1 MSGYAISLFLICLT
15 VGVFL
20 SLCYGRGR
28 GESLAL
34 GIILLSVII
43 TPIADGLI
51 DFDGEIPGKIEIPD
65 GIGQE
70 GIDSV
75 IEEAF
80 ADGICSAVE
89 EKFSL
94 DRENIRVRLYGFDK
108 DSLTADRIRVILS
121 GGAAL
126 ADYKAVEKY
135 IDGLGVG
142 DCEVEI
148 ELG

>member
-1 MSGYAISLFLICLT
+1 MA
-15 VGVFL
+15 
-20 SLCYGRGR
+20 
-28 GESLAL
+28 
-34 GIILLSVII
+34 
-43 TPIADGLI
+43 
-51 DFDGEIPGKIEIPD
+51 
-65 GIGQE
+65 
-70 GIDSV
+70 
-75 IEEAF
+75 
-80 ADGICSAVE
+80 

-135 IDGLGVG
+135 VDGLGVG
-142 DCEVEI
+142 DCDVEI